1 MAITRRSPTT
11 RDSDLKTMLERRRR
25 ELVNELSSKMR
36 DVRTQSSA
44 QRGRSDE
51 HGGGESDAQSDIDL
65 ALMQMKSETLARID
79 AALRRLADRT
89 YGNCAECKGPI
100 SRERLCALPFAVR
113 CTNCEQR
120 REIATR
126 ERQTADQRRAFGVLY
141 ADTPA

>member
-1 MAITRRSPTT
+1 
-11 RDSDLKTMLERRRR
+11 MLERRRR
-25 ELVNELSSKMR
+25 ELVNELSSKIR

-44 QRGRSDE
+44 QRDRSDE
-51 HGGGESDAQSDIDL
+51 HGGVETDAQSDIDL

-89 YGNCAECKGPI
+89 YGDCAECKGSI

-113 CTNCEQR
+113 CTGCEQR

-126 ERQTADQRRAFGVLY
+126 ARQSPDQRRAFGVLY
-141 ADTPA
+141 TETLA